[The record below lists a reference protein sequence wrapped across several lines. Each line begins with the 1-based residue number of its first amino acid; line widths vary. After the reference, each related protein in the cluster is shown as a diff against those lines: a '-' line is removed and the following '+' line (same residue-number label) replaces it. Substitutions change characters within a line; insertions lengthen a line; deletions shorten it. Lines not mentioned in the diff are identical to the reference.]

1 MQWCQA
7 TDTVEVT
14 SIPSGVTH
22 TTKKGRGPVSDSL
35 RLLTPGKASGCS
47 KIQQQLCILRS
58 IRVTFHLFSVLN
70 FWHYHHHHHRFTA
83 IIQVNL
89 HLQLSGQ
96 QHLHTL
102 ADGNQ
107 CIRIREKTLE
117 FSLSVLST
125 LSPYLNASY
134 ITHTHTRWDGPF
146 SGTTQVSRHQKS
158 KTNLDFTEARDS
170 EWQWHQ
176 LGHMQVCTLL
186 QTDNHASTRPLIFF
200 TGRLPFLSP
209 NQQRQSTEG
218 ILQLQLPVTLK
229 WQ

>member
-47 KIQQQLCILRS
+47 KIQQQLCILS

-89 HLQLSGQ
+89 HLQLAGQ

-117 FSLSVLST
+117 FSLTLLST

-134 ITHTHTRWDGPF
+134 ITHTHTPVGTALFPGLPRWAGTRKVKPIWILLKQETVAVASAGPY
-146 SGTTQVSRHQKS
+146 
-158 KTNLDFTEARDS
+158 
-170 EWQWHQ
+170 
-176 LGHMQVCTLL
+176 
-186 QTDNHASTRPLIFF
+186 ASLHLASDR
-200 TGRLPFLSP
+200 
-209 NQQRQSTEG
+209 
-218 ILQLQLPVTLK
+218 
-229 WQ
+229 